1 MGEGEWAAAK
11 HRGRGKRAW
20 KKLHLGPDRS
30 AVTFAE
36 ILTDRNVDDVK
47 TAFNLVDEVGSDIAS
62 FTADA
67 AYDTAAHLRCCSSTQ
82 RQSLRFSD
90 QDSNEI
96 ETARHPTQG
105 SRSHNHEGEGDRSPT
120 MEDGVGAVIACNIL
134 NTMAALRRTE
144 SIAIGS

>member
-1 MGEGEWAAAK
+1 VGEGEWAAAK
-11 HRGRGKRAW
+11 HGGRGKRAW

-62 FTADA
+62 FTAEA

-82 RQSLRFSD
+82 PQSLRFAD
-90 QDSNEI
+90 QDSEAPYSVLAI
-96 ETARHPTQG
+96 TQ
-105 SRSHNHEGEGDRSPT
+105 S
-120 MEDGVGAVIACNIL
+120 
-134 NTMAALRRTE
+134 
-144 SIAIGS
+144 